1 MFIAADMVL
10 TIKLPTATTVAMT
23 GLVTIPRQIAN
34 YKSSKTTLETVKTF
48 VVLLIH
54 LNLLS

>member
-34 YKSSKTTLETVKTF
+34 YKSSNTTLETVKTF